1 MNLFRSGTKTSD
13 AIKKKIR
20 IFAILVVVSFLCLWM
35 RIWYLQILKWQYLTG
50 LSENNRVRLV
60 TLPASRGMIKDRNGE
75 TLVSIRPTFNL
86 YLTPEDARNLDSS
99 LDKLAQRIS
108 LDREKLKKKIAQTKS
123 FKEVLIKGDIPRE
136 EVAFVEENN
145 MSLPGIR
152 IRAEPLRN
160 YVFNNLASH
169 TLGYLGEI
177 SKARLE
183 SLKDS
188 TYRQGDFVGK
198 NGLESI
204 YESLLRGDK
213 GYKEVEVDVSGRELK
228 TLRKIPPESG
238 NNLILTLDVKIQE
251 EVEKLMTGT
260 AEQNM
265 NGSVVVMKVQTGEII
280 AITSKPSFDPN
291 KFAAG
296 ISSQNWKAL
305 VTDEWHPL
313 QNRSIHGQYPPG
325 STYKIVTALAGLEEG
340 VIKPDTSVFC
350 PGHFKLGSGRY
361 RCWKKSGHGSMNLHD
376 ALVQSCDVYFYTIG
390 HQLGIDTIAKYA
402 KRFGLG
408 RSTRL
413 GLSREKK
420 GLVPTT
426 QWKLLN
432 KKEPWQLGETI
443 SASIGQG
450 FNLVTPIQQ
459 LVLMAAVA
467 NGGILLKPYLVKR
480 IEGPEGQIRKEF
492 FPEIVGQIGMDLDHL
507 EQVRKALRDVV
518 NGVRG
523 TGKKSR
529 LKNIIVSG
537 KTGTAQ
543 VVRMKSDEELEKGE
557 VIPVKYRDHAG
568 FMAFAPYEKPV
579 IAVAIIVE
587 HGGHGGTTAGP
598 IAGKIFKKYF
608 KLYPPPSSA
617 QTL

>member
-1 MNLFRSGTKTSD
+1 MILFRSGTETSD

-50 LSENNRVRLV
+50 LSENNRVRMV

-75 TLVSIRPTFNL
+75 TLVSIRPAFNL

-108 LDREKLKKKIAQTKS
+108 LDREKLKKKISQTKS

-177 SKARLE
+177 SKASLE
-183 SLKDS
+183 RLKDPA
-188 TYRQGDFVGK
+188 YRQGDFVGK
-198 NGLESI
+198 NGLENI
-204 YESLLRGDK
+204 YESLLRGKK

-228 TLRKIPPESG
+228 TLRKLSPESG

-251 EVEKLMTGT
+251 ELEKLMTGT

-340 VIKPDTSVFC
+340 VIKPDTSIFC
-350 PGHFKLGSGRY
+350 PGHFKLGRGLY
-361 RCWKKSGHGSMNLHD
+361 RCWKKSGHGFMNLHD

-390 HQLGIDTIAKYA
+390 HRLGIDTIAKYA
-402 KRFGLG
+402 KRSGLG
-408 RSTRL
+408 RPTRL

-432 KKEPWQLGETI
+432 KNEPWQLGETI

-459 LVLMAAVA
+459 VILMAAVA

-480 IEGPEGQIRKEF
+480 IEGPEGQIQKEF
-492 FPEIVGQIGMDLDHL
+492 FPEIVGQIGVDPDHL

-518 NGVRG
+518 NSARG

-543 VVRMKSDEELEKGE
+543 VVRMKSNEELEKGE
-557 VIPVKYRDHAG
+557 AIPVKYRDHAW
-568 FMAFAPYEKPV
+568 FVAFAPYEKPV

-587 HGGHGGTTAGP
+587 HGGHGGATAGP

-608 KLYPPPSSA
+608 NLYPPSSSA

>member
-1 MNLFRSGTKTSD
+1 MILFRSGTETSD

-50 LSENNRVRLV
+50 LSENNRVRMV

-75 TLVSIRPTFNL
+75 TLVSIRPAFNL

-108 LDREKLKKKIAQTKS
+108 LDREKLKKKISQTKS

-177 SKARLE
+177 SKASLE
-183 SLKDS
+183 RLKDPA
-188 TYRQGDFVGK
+188 YRQGDFVGK
-198 NGLESI
+198 NGLENI
-204 YESLLRGDK
+204 YESLLRGKK

-228 TLRKIPPESG
+228 TLRKLSPESG

-251 EVEKLMTGT
+251 ELEKLMTET

-291 KFAAG
+291 KFATG
-296 ISSQNWKAL
+296 ISPKNWRDL

-325 STYKIVTALAGLEEG
+325 STYKIVTAIAGLGEG
-340 VIKPDTSVFC
+340 VIKPDTSIFC
-350 PGHFKLGSGRY
+350 PGHFKLGRGRY
-361 RCWKKSGHGSMNLHD
+361 RCWKKSGHGFMNLHD

-390 HQLGIDTIAKYA
+390 HRLGIDTIAKYA

-413 GLSREKK
+413 GLSQEKK

-432 KKEPWQLGETI
+432 KKEPWLLGETI

-459 LVLMAAVA
+459 VIMMAAVA
-467 NGGILLKPYLVKR
+467 NRGILLKPYLVKR
-480 IEGPEGQIRKEF
+480 IEGPEGQLRQEF
-492 FPEIVGQIGMDLDHL
+492 FPEIIGQIGVDPDHL
-507 EQVRKALRDVV
+507 EQVRMALRDVV
-518 NGVRG
+518 NGTRG

-543 VVRMKSDEELEKGE
+543 VVRMKSNEELEKGE
-557 VIPVKYRDHAG
+557 AIPVKYRDHAW
-568 FMAFAPYEKPV
+568 FVAFAPYEKPV
-579 IAVAIIVE
+579 LAVAIIVE
-587 HGGHGGTTAGP
+587 HGGHGGATAGP

-617 QTL
+617 QPL

>member
-1 MNLFRSGTKTSD
+1 MILFRYGTETSD

-20 IFAILVVVSFLCLWM
+20 VFAILVVVSFLCLWM

-50 LSENNRVRLV
+50 LSENNRVRIV
-60 TLPASRGMIKDRNGE
+60 VLPANRGMIKDRNGE
-75 TLVSIRPTFNL
+75 TLVSTRPAFNL
-86 YLTPEDARNLDSS
+86 YLTPEDAQDLDSS
-99 LDKLAQRIS
+99 LNKLSQRIS
-108 LDREKLKKKIAQTKS
+108 LDRKKLKKKMAQTKS
-123 FKEVLIKGDIPRE
+123 FKEVLIKGDISRE

-228 TLRKIPPESG
+228 TLRKISPESG

-280 AITSKPSFDPN
+280 AITSQPSFDPN

-340 VIKPDTSVFC
+340 VIKPDTSIFC
-350 PGHFKLGSGRY
+350 PGHFKLGRGLY

-432 KKEPWQLGETI
+432 KNEPWQLGETI

-459 LVLMAAVA
+459 VILMAAVA

-492 FPEIVGQIGMDLDHL
+492 FPEIVGQIGVDLDHL

-518 NGVRG
+518 NSARG

-543 VVRMKSDEELEKGE
+543 VVRMKSNEELEKGE
-557 VIPVKYRDHAG
+557 VIPVKYRDHAW
-568 FMAFAPYEKPV
+568 FLAFAPYEKPV

-587 HGGHGGTTAGP
+587 HGGHGGATAGP

-608 KLYPPPSSA
+608 NLYPPSSSA

>member
-1 MNLFRSGTKTSD
+1 MILFHSGTETSD

-50 LSENNRVRLV
+50 LSENNRVRMV

-75 TLVSIRPTFNL
+75 TLVSIRPAFNL

-108 LDREKLKKKIAQTKS
+108 LDREKLKKKISQTKS

-177 SKARLE
+177 SKASLE
-183 SLKDS
+183 RLKDPA
-188 TYRQGDFVGK
+188 YRQGDFVGK
-198 NGLESI
+198 NGLENI
-204 YESLLRGDK
+204 YESLLRGKK

-228 TLRKIPPESG
+228 TLRKLTPESG

-251 EVEKLMTGT
+251 ELEKLMTGT

-340 VIKPDTSVFC
+340 VIKPDTSIFC
-350 PGHFKLGSGRY
+350 PGHFKLGRGLY
-361 RCWKKSGHGSMNLHD
+361 RCWKKSGHGFMNLHD

-390 HQLGIDTIAKYA
+390 HRLGIDTIAKYA
-402 KRFGLG
+402 KRSGLG
-408 RSTRL
+408 RPTRL

-432 KKEPWQLGETI
+432 KNEPWQLGETI

-459 LVLMAAVA
+459 VILMAAVA

-480 IEGPEGQIRKEF
+480 IEGPEGQIQKEF
-492 FPEIVGQIGMDLDHL
+492 FPEIVGQIGVDPDHL

-518 NGVRG
+518 NSARG

-543 VVRMKSDEELEKGE
+543 VVRMKSNEELEKGE
-557 VIPVKYRDHAG
+557 VIPVKYRDHAW
-568 FMAFAPYEKPV
+568 FVAFAPYEKPV

-587 HGGHGGTTAGP
+587 HGGHGGATAGP

-608 KLYPPPSSA
+608 NLYPPSSSA